1 MSETRAKRIRRR
13 DRDTILQ
20 SLAAGVVP
28 RRGQQHIQVGRA
40 EEIKALIDDLERL
53 RDGGAAVRFIIGR
66 YGSGKTF
73 FLHLIRSIAME
84 RQVVTMHADLS
95 PDRRLQASGGQAQ
108 NLYQELAR
116 NLATRTSPEGGAM
129 PSVVE
134 RFVSHALQEARKEDR
149 EAEEVIQEKLH
160 SLSQM
165 VGGYDFATVVE
176 AYWKGHEE
184 GREEQRNSA
193 IRWLR
198 GEYST
203 KTDARKDLGVRT
215 HIDDK
220 EVYDHVKLLA
230 KFVVLAGYE
239 GLLVTLDE
247 MVNLYK
253 ISHTQSRQS
262 NYEQIL
268 RMVNDC
274 LQGTV
279 EHLGFLYGGT
289 PEFLTDP
296 RRGLYSYDALRTRLQ
311 ENAFAM
317 EGLRDLSG
325 PVIRLPNLT
334 QEELYVLLTKLRNVQ
349 AGGDPDQN
357 LIPDE
362 ALTAFMEHC
371 FERIGAEYFQTPR
384 NTIKAFVQLMAVLDQ
399 NPEATWRQLLGQVEV
414 EKDVPAPTLAEED
427 RVEDEGE
434 GGENGQE
441 GQAGADDDLTSFRL

>member
-1 MSETRAKRIRRR
+1 MSESNTGRIRRR

-28 RRGQQHIQVGRA
+28 RRGQQHVQVGRA
-40 EEIKALIDDLERL
+40 GEIKALIEDLERL
-53 RDGGAAVRFIIGR
+53 RDGGSAVRFVIGR

-73 FLHLIRSIAME
+73 FLHLVRSIALE
-84 RQVVTMHADLS
+84 RQLVTMHADLA

-116 NLATRTSPEGGAM
+116 NLSTRTSPEGGAM
-129 PSVVE
+129 PGVVE
-134 RFVSHALQEARKEDR
+134 RFVSKALDEAQQKDM
-149 EAEEVIQEKLH
+149 APTQVMQEKLH
-160 SLSQM
+160 RLSQM
-165 VGGYDFATVVE
+165 VGGYDFASVVE
-176 AYWKGHEE
+176 AYWQGHHE
-184 GREEQRNSA
+184 GREELRNSA
-193 IRWLR
+193 VRWLR

-215 HIDDK
+215 HIDDRA
-220 EVYDHVKLLA
+220 VYDHIKLLA
-230 KFVVLAGYE
+230 QFVVLSGYE

-247 MVNLYK
+247 MVNLFK
-253 ISHTQSRQS
+253 IAHTQSRQS

-279 EHLGFLYGGT
+279 EHLGFLFGGT

-311 ENAFAM
+311 ENAFAVD
-317 EGLRDLSG
+317 GLRDLSG
-325 PVIRLPNLT
+325 PVVRLPNLT
-334 QEELYVLLTKLRNVQ
+334 QEELYVLLTRLRHVQ
-349 AGGDPDQN
+349 AGGDPEKY
-357 LIPDE
+357 LVPDG

-371 FERIGAEYFQTPR
+371 FQRIGAEYFQTPR

-399 NPEATWRQLLGQVEV
+399 NPDVSWKELLGRVEV
-414 EKDVPAPTLAEED
+414 EDDAVPEID
-427 RVEDEGE
+427 RGNDAVETGE
-434 GGENGQE
+434 GAADIG
-441 GQAGADDDLTSFRL
+441 DDDGLATFRL